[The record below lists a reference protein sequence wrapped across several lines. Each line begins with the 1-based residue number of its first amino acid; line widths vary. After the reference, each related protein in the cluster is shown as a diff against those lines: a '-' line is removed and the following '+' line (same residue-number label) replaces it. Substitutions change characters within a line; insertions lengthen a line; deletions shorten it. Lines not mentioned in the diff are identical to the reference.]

1 MRGYDKVIFICTGN
15 TFCSP
20 VAEAVYK
27 SMAPTWLPPAVSR
40 GIVVLFSEPI
50 NPKVNVLL
58 SGHDFELSDHKCSV
72 MLDKNEITPETLL
85 ITMTFSEKVKLMED
99 FGIEHNVYTLGEFIE
114 EDTDITN
121 PYGAE
126 EELYEKFFEEV
137 CSRVERVILR
147 IEAKYHEEAIAG
159 AGGNAESKDT
169 DDRKEKE
176 EMED

>member
-27 SMAPTWLPPAVSR
+27 SMAPTWLPPAISR

-58 SGHDFELSDHKCSV
+58 SGHDIEISNHKCSV

-99 FGIEHNVYTLGEFIE
+99 FEIEHNVYTLGEFIE

-147 IEAKYHEEAIAG
+147 IEAKYHEEAIAEDSD
-159 AGGNAESKDT
+159 NTESKDV
-169 DDRKEKE
+169 DVEKESE